1 MKPIAEDDRRLLIK
15 QSYPYKTK
23 GEQDCEAVRRKYAL
37 KETSRI
43 MTSEGT
49 VIKMMEDGCIEVSQ
63 INKGKS
69 YQNALN
75 GKFGG
80 SQPRQLLIIL
90 SSSYFYHICRD
101 QSESSCLL

>member
-1 MKPIAEDDRRLLIK
+1 MKPIAEDDRTLLVK

-49 VIKMMEDGCIEVSQ
+49 VIKMMEDGSIEVS
-63 INKGKS
+63 KS
-69 YQNALN
+69 NQQR
-75 GKFGG
+75 KKV
-80 SQPRQLLIIL
+80 
-90 SSSYFYHICRD
+90 C
-101 QSESSCLL
+101 

>member
-1 MKPIAEDDRRLLIK
+1 MKPIAEDDRRLLVK

-69 YQNALN
+69 YQNKNGKKLN

-80 SQPRQLLIIL
+80 SQPRQPSIK
-90 SSSYFYHICRD
+90 C
-101 QSESSCLL
+101 

>member
-1 MKPIAEDDRRLLIK
+1 MKPIAEDDRRLLVK

-49 VIKMMEDGCIEVSQ
+49 VIKMMEDGSIEVSQ
-63 INKGKS
+63 QRIRTVKMKEKWEILRKS
-69 YQNALN
+69 A
-75 GKFGG
+75 
-80 SQPRQLLIIL
+80 
-90 SSSYFYHICRD
+90 
-101 QSESSCLL
+101 

>member
-80 SQPRQLLIIL
+80 SQPRQPLLKG
-90 SSSYFYHICRD
+90 
-101 QSESSCLL
+101 